1 MKWYQ
6 SKIVMFNILIFLLG
20 MLNYLSDNKVVPEK
34 YTVYVL
40 LLVAMIN
47 NAIRIWFSSGQKVG
61 NGGD

>member
-1 MKWYQ
+1 
-6 SKIVMFNILIFLLG
+6 MFNILIFLLG